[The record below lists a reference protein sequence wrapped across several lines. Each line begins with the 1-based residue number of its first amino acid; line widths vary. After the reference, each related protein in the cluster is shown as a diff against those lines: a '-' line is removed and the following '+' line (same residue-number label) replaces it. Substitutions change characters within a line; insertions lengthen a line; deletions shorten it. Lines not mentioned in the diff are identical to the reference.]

1 MQTTG
6 PFLLAVG
13 TPLTEYN
20 PGGSYQPASQ
30 NVQVQNNSGFQLIVN
45 GGGQQYSVNPFT
57 QTTLPTNGAALFII
71 NAYNVLSNFGG
82 SVTLVWLQQ
91 GESAPSPDGT
101 LFAPNTNQGGLQ
113 VVNSPFT
120 TGPQALILAA
130 PAVGYA
136 YRIHSVSIYEGGHAA
151 SSAGYVVVYGYDG
164 TTFQNFYLKGFT
176 TGAVIDDIFL
186 ANGLLVRNAIYAGFT
201 GGGFSEII
209 PCISYDL
216 VQI

>member
-13 TPLTEYN
+13 TTLTEYD
-20 PGGSYQPASQ
+20 PGGSYQPAST

-101 LFAPNTNQGGLQ
+101 LFAPNTNQGGLSSVQ
-113 VVNSPFT
+113 NTV
-120 TGPQALILAA
+120 GPDASTVLLPN

-136 YRIHSVSIYEGGHAA
+136 YRLQSACFIETVGPIAAAAYIY
-151 SSAGYVVVYGYDG
+151 
-164 TTFQNFYLKGFT
+164 
-176 TGAVIDDIFL
+176 L
-186 ANGLLVRNAIYAGFT
+186 ANGSGTVIMSTDMQAGRYFAQTVLLNGQLCET
-201 GGGFSEII
+201 EII
-209 PCISYDL
+209 GGTNLPSYGVFTTLNYDL
-216 VQI
+216 VQV